1 MRGGSQR
8 HQKKPRSVREK
19 DMEARVVILGYD
31 LLSYLDISS
40 FNLTGELMSDLHQQL
55 LDKITDIKSDS
66 KCHPCYQEDTDMYE
80 RNLADV
86 SDMLEDEIQK
96 LKSRI
101 A

>member
-1 MRGGSQR
+1 M
-8 HQKKPRSVREK
+8 
-19 DMEARVVILGYD
+19 VILGHD
-31 LLSYLDISS
+31 LLSHFDIGS

-66 KCHPCYQEDTDMYE
+66 QCHPCYQEDTDIYQ
-80 RNLADV
+80 RNLDDA
-86 SDMLEDEIQK
+86 SNMLEDEIQK

>member
-1 MRGGSQR
+1 M
-8 HQKKPRSVREK
+8 
-19 DMEARVVILGYD
+19 VILGYD
-31 LLSYLDISS
+31 LLPHFDISS

-66 KCHPCYQEDTDMYE
+66 QCHPCYQEDTDIYQK
-80 RNLADV
+80 NLVDA
-86 SDMLEDEIQK
+86 SNMLEDEIEK

>member
-1 MRGGSQR
+1 M
-8 HQKKPRSVREK
+8 
-19 DMEARVVILGYD
+19 VILGYD
-31 LLSYLDISS
+31 LLPHFDISS

-66 KCHPCYQEDTDMYE
+66 QCHPCYQEDTDIYQK
-80 RNLADV
+80 NLIDA
-86 SDMLEDEIQK
+86 SNMLQDEIEK

>member
-1 MRGGSQR
+1 
-8 HQKKPRSVREK
+8 
-19 DMEARVVILGYD
+19 MEAGVVILGYD
-31 LLSYLDISS
+31 LLSYLDIGS

-66 KCHPCYQEDTDMYE
+66 QCHPCYQEDTDIYQ
-80 RNLADV
+80 RNLVDA
-86 SDMLEDEIQK
+86 SNMLEDEIEK